1 MGYVGNPQAGAFS
14 SKPAKQDLT
23 GASGTSLTLSHAVAN
38 AESISLF
45 INNVRQEPTTAY
57 SVSGT
62 AVTLTGSV
70 VASDDIY
77 VIYNSLALQE
87 VVPPDGSVGS
97 AKIADGSVTATK
109 LASGVQ
115 GVAGITTASTSGTAM
130 SIDSSNRVLTPARP
144 AFFAKGQTTAWRTLP
159 DGTQWTTI
167 VGGTS
172 HTTGQ
177 TGNLLN
183 KYAVDWTT
191 ASGGGLGNV
200 GGHFDT
206 STGKFTAPC
215 SGFYNFMFSIY
226 AHKIGTASAGNY
238 LSVNSVINTTILDDW
253 TIYFHQDVNVYGS
266 IEISRQW
273 FLTAGQ
279 TFQFTLY
286 QSAASQVAIYGQYV
300 RFSGFLIG

>member
-1 MGYVGNPQAGAFS
+1 MAYIGNQQSEGFS
-14 SKPAKQDLT
+14 QVPAKQDLT
-23 GASGTSLTLSHAVAN
+23 GATGTSLTLSHAVAS
-38 AESISLF
+38 AEGIDLF

-57 SVSGT
+57 SVVGT

-77 VIYNSLALQE
+77 VVYNSLALQTS
-87 VVPPDGSVGS
+87 VVPDASVS
-97 AKIADGSVTATK
+97 TAKIIDGNVTAAK
-109 LASGVQ
+109 LAAGVQ
-115 GVAGITTASTSGTAM
+115 GVAGITTASTSGTAI

-144 AFFAKGQTTAWRTLP
+144 AFFAKGQTGAWRTLP
-159 DGTQWTTI
+159 DGAQWTAI

-177 TGNLLN
+177 NGVLLN
-183 KYAVDWTT
+183 TYAVNWTD

-206 STGKFTAPC
+206 STGKFTVPIT
-215 SGFYNFMFSIY
+215 GLYNFMFSLY
-226 AHKIGTASAGNY
+226 AQKIGTAAAGHY
-238 LSVNSVINTTILDDW
+238 LSVNSVINTTIQDDW
-253 TIYFHQDVNVYGS
+253 TVYFHQDVNVYGS
-266 IEISRQW
+266 TEISRQW

-279 TFQFTLY
+279 TFQFALY
-286 QSAASQVAIYGQYV
+286 QSGASQIAFYGSYV